1 MGLRYDAL
9 GNNLDID
16 LIKSYSNNKVSV
28 TSGGVSVPSGG
39 PTLIGTA
46 AGIDPAASRDY
57 DISDLVFDFDFGNS
71 LCYPATGTTPYG
83 DPKVFNDLAGNYDSA
98 GFTGN
103 PVYNTGG
110 YFEFDGVGDTVGP
123 SVSGN
128 VQFNNYYFTQNNS
141 TAKFTMELWVRFITT
156 SNTYMFSVHPA
167 THFNSNS
174 VAEPY
179 FRLGLVDFP
188 GYATWYVLASLGDA
202 SNSSAPAGAH
212 YYNNSTIGASGD
224 LNQEVSLNTWKH
236 VILTYDGTNLQLYV
250 NNNKLYDF
258 PRPVAT
264 GFPYT
269 TTATRTNLSGVP
281 LSTNA
286 SNEFDL
292 AAVRYYDDHFSATRV
307 QNNWNSRK
315 GRFGLS

>member
-28 TSGGVSVPSGG
+28 TSGGVSAPSGG

-46 AGIDPAASRDY
+46 AGIDLTSRDY

-71 LCYPATGTTPYG
+71 LCYPASGTNSWGEPV
-83 DPKVFNDLAGNYDSA
+83 VFNDLTGNYNDR

-110 YFEFDGVGDTVGP
+110 FFEFDGVGDTVGP
-123 SVSGN
+123 SIIFSSV
-128 VQFNNYYFTQNNS
+128 FNSTYTTKNQN

-156 SNTYMFSVHPA
+156 RNSYMFTIFPA
-167 THFNSNS
+167 TNFNSGS
-174 VAEPY
+174 VAEP
-179 FRLGLVDFP
+179 FFQLGLVDFP
-188 GYATWYVLASLGDA
+188 GYATWYVLANRGNA
-202 SNSSAPAGAH
+202 SSSSQPSFAH
-212 YYNNSTIGASGD
+212 YYNNSNSGAADD

-236 VILTYDGTNLQLYV
+236 VILTYDGTNIQLYV
-250 NNNKLYDF
+250 NNNKIYDF
-258 PRPVAT
+258 ARPLAT
-264 GFPYT
+264 GFPYSQHSARSTPNGIPAST
-269 TTATRTNLSGVP
+269 TS
-281 LSTNA
+281 

>member
-71 LCYPATGTTPYG
+71 LCYPSTETDFFGNPKPFNCLTG
-83 DPKVFNDLAGNYDSA
+83 GNSNA

-141 TAKFTMELWVRFITT
+141 TAKFTMELWVRFIT
-156 SNTYMFSVHPA
+156 SHNSYMFTIFPA
-167 THFNSNS
+167 TIFDNPS

-179 FRLGLVDFP
+179 FQLGLVNFP
-188 GYATWYVLASLGDA
+188 GYKTWYVLANRGDA
-202 SNSSAPAGAH
+202 SSSSQQSFAH
-212 YYNNSTIGASGD
+212 YYNNSNSGAADD

-236 VILTYDGTNLQLYV
+236 VIFTYDGTDLQLYV
-250 NNNKLYDF
+250 NNNKLYDY
-258 PRPVAT
+258 PRPIAT
-264 GFPYT
+264 GFLPSVGSMRVMPWVPAST
-269 TTATRTNLSGVP
+269 T
-281 LSTNA
+281 A